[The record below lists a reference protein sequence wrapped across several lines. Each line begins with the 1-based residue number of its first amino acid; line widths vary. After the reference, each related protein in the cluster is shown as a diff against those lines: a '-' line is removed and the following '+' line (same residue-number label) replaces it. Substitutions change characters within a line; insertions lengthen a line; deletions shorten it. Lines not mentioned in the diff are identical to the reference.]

1 MTSSTNNPVRTRP
14 GRCGTHGLVEGT
26 RTMPRLAFPFV
37 VTGVLRLM
45 AMARPYRCPR
55 CGAGTSKA

>member
-1 MTSSTNNPVRTRP
+1 
-14 GRCGTHGLVEGT
+14 
-26 RTMPRLAFPFV
+26 MPRLAFPFA
-37 VTGVLRLM
+37 VTGVLRLV